1 MKCVLGLGV
10 LLAGCT
16 AQPPAPADPFDAPR
30 ALGDAV
36 DALRGA
42 AGYTVSFRIGA
53 STGRAEWFRG
63 GVLKLSSNEK
73 RVLRVGAKAW
83 IMENEA
89 WREAPG
95 EAAGLHHP
103 DGTLLAIRSA
113 AGGAR
118 RVARERAGEAW
129 LDVVE
134 LVVDSLNPAGRVR
147 AWIDGATLRRWQV
160 AGRAEYAVESVRPV
174 MKLMFDDVPAPWSE
188 EMKKEAAK
196 ALKK

>member
-1 MKCVLGLGV
+1 MMSVLGVV
-10 LLAGCT
+10 LFAGGCAT
-16 AQPPAPADPFDAPR
+16 EAADPFDAPR
-30 ALGDAV
+30 ALGEAV

-42 AGYTVSFRIGA
+42 AGYTVSFRVGE

-63 GVLKLSSNEK
+63 GVLKLASSDK

-83 IMENEA
+83 IAVPEG

-95 EAAGLHHP
+95 EAAGLEHP
-103 DGTLLAIRSA
+103 DELLLAIRLA
-113 AGGAR
+113 AGGSR
-118 RVARERAGEAW
+118 RVARERAGEAEV
-129 LDVVE
+129 DVVE
-134 LVVDSLNPAGRVR
+134 LAVDSLNPAATVR
-147 AWIDGATLRRWQV
+147 AWIDGGTLRRWQV

-196 ALKK
+196 AVGK